1 MRVFVLVWTV
11 DAPRWAPSPQ
21 SRTRGMRAIP
31 GPANAFT
38 PHLARASVTE
48 SPSTVVDA
56 ARARSTPAEARIE
69 GAFSNAQRQLCDE
82 LDESLFLSAPW
93 RRALDA
99 LDVDRFDPSVAE
111 CRHNVG
117 WVRRGG
123 WRSGRL
129 PRASGVFRELGA
141 TSNGDGAGIMC
152 DPTGEIRVIVHREL
166 MESERALVAGCAVVI
181 RDAPV
186 LSAHGVAHAVVV
198 TSESL
203 VAVFE
208 PDVDVDAVNLA
219 RRTKMERNALRERL
233 RESAVL
239 EAMEGVEFEDFE
251 EDAGDGGGEERARE
265 SHGAREDEKDA
276 RTTETATP
284 IVSNDRTTSDDAPA
298 AEGPSDFALQ
308 LAALYAGEE

>member
-1 MRVFVLVWTV
+1 
-11 DAPRWAPSPQ
+11 
-21 SRTRGMRAIP
+21 MRAIP

-38 PHLARASVTE
+38 SHLARASVVE
-48 SPSTVVDA
+48 SPSTVDDV
-56 ARARSTPAEARIE
+56 ARARSTPAEARTEDAI
-69 GAFSNAQRQLCDE
+69 SNAQRQLRDE

-99 LDVDRFDPSVAE
+99 LDVERFDPSVAE

-129 PRASGVFRELGA
+129 PRAAGIFRELGA
-141 TSNGDGAGIMC
+141 TSNGDGASVMC

-166 MESERALVAGCAVVI
+166 MESERALVSGCAVVI

-186 LSAHGVAHAVVV
+186 LSAHGAAHAVVV

-239 EAMEGVEFEDFE
+239 EAMEGVGFEDFE
-251 EDAGDGGGEERARE
+251 EDAGGGDGEERERE
-265 SHGAREDEKDA
+265 NHDEREDEKDA
-276 RTTETATP
+276 TTTDVTTPVVSFDRATG
-284 IVSNDRTTSDDAPA
+284 DDAPTG
-298 AEGPSDFALQ
+298 EGPSDFALQ